1 MSADVPPPLYQDLFV
16 VCHQENGK
24 PLIHRSSISL
34 GLAGAVLID
43 LALYGRVRLVG
54 GRAVAVTDRTPTGD
68 PVVDAYAAAFLRSQT
83 NLDAVTWAK
92 TVAADSYDRARR
104 QLVRIGLLVEVTGR
118 RLGMLPYRRYRADMA
133 SIVRASTDVRS
144 AVSGWR
150 EMDARG
156 AALCGLVLA
165 LQVHT
170 ELYIG
175 QSPAQLTTTL
185 RTLVDEHSPQ
195 VKELVGLVETMIG
208 EAAVAVYR

>member
-1 MSADVPPPLYQDLFV
+1 MSADVPPPLYQDLFI
-16 VCHQENGK
+16 VCHHENGK

-43 LALYGRVRLVG
+43 LALYGRVRLK
-54 GRAVAVTDRTPTGD
+54 GRAVVVTDPTPTGD
-68 PVVDAYAAAFLRSQT
+68 PVVDAYAGAFQRDRPE
-83 NLDAVTWAK
+83 LDAVTWAK
-92 TVAADSYDRARR
+92 TVSADSYDRARR
-104 QLVRIGLLVEVTGR
+104 QLVRVGLLTEVTGR
-118 RLGMLPYRRYRADMA
+118 RLGMLPYTRYRADMA
-133 SIVRASTDVRS
+133 AIVRASTDVRS

-175 QSPAQLTTTL
+175 QSSAQLTTTL
-185 RTLVDEHSPQ
+185 RTIVNEHSPQ
-195 VKELVGLVETMIG
+195 VKELVGLFEALIG

>member
-1 MSADVPPPLYQDLFV
+1 MSAEVPPPLYQDLFI
-16 VCHQENGK
+16 VCHHENGK

-43 LALYGRVRLVG
+43 LALYGRVRLN
-54 GRAVAVTDRTPTGD
+54 GRAVVVTDRTPTGD
-68 PVVDAYAAAFLRSQT
+68 PVVDAYAGAFLRERPE
-83 NLDAVTWAK
+83 LDAVTWSK

-104 QLVRIGLLVEVTGR
+104 QLLRVGLLTEVTGR
-118 RLGMLPYRRYRADMA
+118 RLGMLPYTRYRADMA

-185 RTLVDEHSPQ
+185 RTIVNEHSPQ
-195 VKELVGLVETMIG
+195 VKELVGLFEALIG